1 MVEMFN
7 LLEISITNLA
17 TKPTKEKDKENEK
30 GKKGNHLLKNSFTGN
45 TCRLGRMEL
54 GLPS

>member
-1 MVEMFN
+1 MFN

-30 GKKGNHLLKNSFTGN
+30 GKKGNHLLKNSFTEN